1 MVLTIVAAL
10 QVAALVVLVGRLSS
24 GRKRSAPV
32 PALREGM
39 TDTTVS
45 VLLPT
50 FNEGRRIGPCLAG
63 LHAQGPPLTEVIITT
78 AARPTTRAPRVEA
91 MAAVDHRFRLIDDRP
106 LPTRWIGKV
115 WALERGRAVAAGEWL
130 LGIDADTEPRPGLVA
145 GVVSAAR
152 TVASTLYRSRHDSP
166 A

>member
-63 LHAQGPPLTEVIITT
+63 LHAQGPPLTEVIIIDSGSTDD
-78 AARPTTRAPRVEA
+78 TRAQVEA
-91 MAAVDHRFRLIDDRP
+91 MAAGDR
-106 LPTRWIGKV
+106 
-115 WALERGRAVAAGEWL
+115 
-130 LGIDADTEPRPGLVA
+130 
-145 GVVSAAR
+145 
-152 TVASTLYRSRHDSP
+152 STP
-166 A
+166 CTW